1 MNLSPFEAGM
11 LICFGI
17 SWPIAIAKT
26 LRAKRVEGKSPM
38 FAIIV
43 AIGYASGI
51 THKICFVPYDYVL
64 WLYVLN
70 FLMVSFD
77 VCLYFYYFN
86 LNKRLKNH

>member
-1 MNLSPFEAGM
+1 M

-17 SWPIAIAKT
+17 GWPVALAKT

-38 FAIIV
+38 FSIIV

-51 THKICFVPYDYVL
+51 THKILNSRDSVL

-70 FLMVSFD
+70 FLMVSAD
-77 VCLYFYYFN
+77 IVLYFYY
-86 LNKRLKNH
+86 LNKNKKK